1 MKHITYMQAA
11 IEEAKKAQNLGEVP
25 IGAVIVKDGEIIAR
39 GYNLRETSQLSN
51 AHAEM
56 IAIAKAN
63 ETVGSWR
70 LEDCTLYVTLEPCPM
85 CAGAIVQSRIPTVV
99 FGAHDPKGGCCG
111 TIYNLLDESKFNHRC
126 ELVSGVLEEEC
137 GQLLSDFFRNLRQKK
152 KQQRVDNETSN

>member
-63 ETVGSWR
+63 EMVGSWR

-99 FGAHDPKGGCCG
+99 FGAHDPHGGCCG

>member
-1 MKHITYMQAA
+1 MGHITYMQVA
-11 IEEAKKAQNLGEVP
+11 IEEAKKAQDIGEVP
-25 IGAVIVKDGEIIAR
+25 IGAVIVKDGEVIAR
-39 GYNLRETSQLSN
+39 GYNLRETNQLSN

-63 ETVGSWR
+63 EVVGSWR

-85 CAGAIVQSRIPTVV
+85 CAGAIVQSRIPNVV

-111 TIYNLLDESKFNHRC
+111 TIYNLLDEEKFNHRC
-126 ELVSGVLEEEC
+126 NVTSGILEEEC